1 MHPIKGEGLA
11 TAATVSEARKIVGT
25 GKRDVQASKPSS
37 EHVQVSRRDSP
48 VLCPA
53 CERKVTRKSRQQKFC
68 SKRCAEKGRLRVRK
82 FVLGQGTGVP
92 ADPHKSANK
101 NNDLQRAISRSSAS
115 IIGPRTVVEA
125 EIVAGRQWRE
135 VVSSSGV
142 RSSVCQIRKSALID
156 RGAP

>member
-25 GKRDVQASKPSS
+25 GKRDAQASKPSS
-37 EHVQVSRRDSP
+37 AHVQVSRRDSP

-82 FVLGQGTGVP
+82 FALGQDSGVP

-101 NNDLQRAISRSSAS
+101 NNDLQGAISRSSAR
-115 IIGPRTVVEA
+115 IIGPAEVIQAVV
-125 EIVAGRQWRE
+125 IAGREWTE
-135 VVSSSGV
+135 VTSAGGV
-142 RSSVCQIRKSALID
+142 KSFVCQLRRSALV
-156 RGAP
+156 G